1 MVLNDFA
8 QKSDMRP
15 LDKPLVLLI
24 HQETGVL
31 RRCQE
36 NLEAQGFQVDTAT
49 DGSEGI
55 RKAYLTI
62 PDAIVVGAAVSDLN
76 GYQVTRLLKN
86 DPVMRKIPILLVAE
100 VSRKM
105 ERFWGMKAGVDDFI
119 PQNELETTL
128 LKRLNGI
135 LDIYGQI
142 DLNEKRLLQANNAK
156 NPFNIRARINQILD
170 ISLVESMLMVEFRGM
185 ADLVHDVSLL
195 NYMLFSLLESLLEY
209 SAAAVLYQDAGKTPR
224 IVTVH
229 LPENQAQPASA
240 LELLTDSFFYRL
252 KEKGMTDAQL
262 EMTRS
267 EIIGTIDDQIPATA
281 YQTTYAKDFFFEGK
295 LLGSFVL
302 YSEKVVDYSRIF
314 PLHLIEEEIR
324 LLMKLRHLYSRAES
338 FAVSDSLTGLCNQ
351 NHFMN
356 QLQHECKSAVRYEQ
370 DLTLALLSVD
380 SLKRINEAA
389 GHSAGDNALKQF
401 AVLLEASLRGV
412 DIIARL
418 TGKTFAIL
426 MPSTPLE
433 QATLAIQRLRSSA
446 SKIDFSAEGHKFSMS
461 FSAGLSAIGP
471 DGKDS
476 AAALMT
482 HAQQA
487 LQRARQNGQN
497 QIEIS

>member
-1 MVLNDFA
+1 VVLNDFA
-8 QKSDMRP
+8 HNPANRAT
-15 LDKPLVLLI
+15 DKPLILLI
-24 HQETGVL
+24 HQEAGVL

-36 NLEAQGFQVDTAT
+36 QLEAQGFHVDTAN

-55 RKAYLTI
+55 RKAYLSI

-119 PQNELETTL
+119 PQNELEATL

-185 ADLVHDVSLL
+185 ADLVHDTSLL

-209 SAAAVLYQDAGKTPR
+209 SAAAILYQDAGKTPR

-229 LPENQAQPASA
+229 LPEGKTQPSSA
-240 LELLTDSFFYRL
+240 LEILTDSFFYRL

-267 EIIGTIDDQIPATA
+267 EIIGTIDDQGSAIP
-281 YQTTYAKDFFFEGK
+281 YQTTYTKDFFFEGK

-370 DLTLALLSVD
+370 DLTLALMSLD
-380 SLKRINEAA
+380 SLKHINEIA
-389 GHSAGDNALKQF
+389 GQSAGDNALKQF
-401 AVLLEASLRGV
+401 ATLLEASLRGV
-412 DIIARL
+412 DIVARL
-418 TGKTFAIL
+418 TGKMFAVL
-426 MPSTPLE
+426 MPSTALE
-433 QATLAIQRLRSSA
+433 QAVLAIQRLQNTT
-446 SKIDFSAEGHKFSMS
+446 SKIDFSTEGHKFPLS
-461 FSAGLSAIGP
+461 FSVGLTAVDSNE
-471 DGKDS
+471 KDS
-476 AAALMT
+476 AASLMT